1 MRLRP
6 NGQNDHIQI
15 HYYGITNRKRT
26 NPWDATYRLAWTSS
40 IPRRGKVGLE
50 VLGDTKPAGEE
61 GADEKLE
68 IISVVDILAIVALE
82 QGKLSAPSMF
92 NLKCKLFALRN
103 RRSIERDEELDVP
116 KLASA
121 VPLSKLSKRS
131 RPKVHDAIP
140 DPANG
145 GSAPGRSLR
154 SSARLKHK
162 KI

>member
-1 MRLRP
+1 MCVEGR
-6 NGQNDHIQI
+6 GQ
-15 HYYGITNRKRT
+15 
-26 NPWDATYRLAWTSS
+26 YRWRDQAEGGLAYVFSAPSLHTQ
-40 IPRRGKVGLE
+40 VGLE
-50 VLGDTKPAGEE
+50 VMGDTKPAGEE

-131 RPKVHDAIP
+131 RPKVHELTQFQILQTADQLQA
-140 DPANG
+140 ALCA
-145 GSAPGRSLR
+145 APHA
-154 SSARLKHK
+154 SSTK
-162 KI
+162 KF

>member
-26 NPWDATYRLAWTSS
+26 NPWDTTFRLAWASS

-50 VLGDTKPAGEE
+50 VLGTKPAGEK

-68 IISVVDILAIVALE
+68 IISGVDILAIVALE
-82 QGKLSAPSMF
+82 QGKLSPPSIF
-92 NLKCKLFALRN
+92 NLKCICKLSALRS
-103 RRSIERDEELDVP
+103 RRSIERDKELDVP

-121 VPLSKLSKRS
+121 EPLSKLSKRS
-131 RPKVHDAIP
+131 RPKVHDAMP

-145 GSAPGRSLR
+145 GSAPGRSCAAPHA
-154 SSARLKHK
+154 SGKNN
-162 KI
+162 

>member
-1 MRLRP
+1 M
-6 NGQNDHIQI
+6 GCHIPTGLDVV
-15 HYYGITNRKRT
+15 HYETRQS
-26 NPWDATYRLAWTSS
+26 WS
-40 IPRRGKVGLE
+40 RGAGGYE
-50 VLGDTKPAGEE
+50 AGEE

-131 RPKVHDAIP
+131 RPKVHDAI
-140 DPANG
+140 AN
-145 GSAPGRSLR
+145 SRSCKRRLSSRPLFAQLR
-154 SSARLKHK
+154 TPQAQK
-162 KI
+162 KLNL